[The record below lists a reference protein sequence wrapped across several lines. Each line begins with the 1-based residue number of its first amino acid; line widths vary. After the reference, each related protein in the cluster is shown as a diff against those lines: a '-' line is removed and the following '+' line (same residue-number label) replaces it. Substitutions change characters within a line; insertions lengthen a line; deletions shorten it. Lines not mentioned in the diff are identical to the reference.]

1 MTKIEQLTWDYK
13 GYRDYS
19 KPIQTWTDDTMQT
32 DWNVTIV
39 TKINYLSN
47 LIHLSTYRGGANKIK
62 INSGLLPLFET
73 LTYFSKTEEGMSLG
87 GRYTV
92 TIDDTLP
99 KDIIV
104 CYYETPDLISLRE
117 AGFEFYTMKKDEELL
132 VGIFKID
139 SEEYKNALNDPN
151 IIMATEDNCKGE
163 IKILGYYE

>member
-13 GYRDYS
+13 GYRDYPTS
-19 KPIQTWTDDTMQT
+19 LQISLADTMQT

-47 LIHLSTYRGGANKIK
+47 LIHLSTYRGGANNIK

-73 LTYFSKTEEGMSLG
+73 ITYFSKSEEGMSLFG
-87 GRYTV
+87 SYTV
-92 TIDDTLP
+92 IVDDTLP

-104 CYYETPDLISLRE
+104 CYYETPELISLRE
-117 AGFEFYTMKKDEELL
+117 AGFEFYTIKKGEELL
-132 VGIFKID
+132 VGILKTD

-151 IIMATEDNCKGE
+151 INIATEDNCRGE
-163 IKILGYYE
+163 IKILNYYE

>member
-1 MTKIEQLTWDYK
+1 MSKIEQLTWDYK
-13 GYRDYS
+13 GYRDYPTS
-19 KPIQTWTDDTMQT
+19 LQISLADTIQT

-73 LTYFSKTEEGMSLG
+73 LIFFSKTEEGMSLG

-117 AGFEFYTMKKDEELL
+117 AGFEFYTIKKDEELL
-132 VGIFKID
+132 VGILKTD

-151 IIMATEDNCKGE
+151 INMVTEDNCKGE
-163 IKILGYYE
+163 IKILNYYD